1 MTKKTTPKP
10 VFAFPLENQPTTAPL
25 LVQIEKIH
33 WNKPADCM
41 PDADE
46 TVLIFTPRGDDPVWL
61 GYYDGTTWITVEGFP
76 MADNEVTFWSP
87 MPRGPE

>member
-1 MTKKTTPKP
+1 MSTSTPNSQQ
-10 VFAFPLENQPTTAPL
+10 VISM
-25 LVQIEKIH
+25 IEKIH

-46 TVLIFTPRGDDPVWL
+46 TVLIFSTHSDEPVWL

-76 MADNEVTFWSP
+76 MAYNEVAYWSP
-87 MPRGPE
+87 MPRGPQ